1 MSIWNSIK
9 SIFTKQNIKKLSKDK
24 RILLLEENGYKVWTN
39 LIVNGKT
46 CGDDSVM
53 SLKKVRI
60 NNSING
66 DLGIISELERED
78 NPISP
83 NYSSL
88 SYQTDK
94 DEYHMFFNI
103 EFNKEKDIR
112 IIETIV
118 EFIGCML
125 EKYTLSEVNVKNL
138 CFIKTS
144 PKDYHTR
151 TFTRLKLMINYQK
164 ELILIEF
171 YLKEPKKITF
181 KELENLGPREAYI
194 KALHELNRYNMV
206 YDL

>member
-1 MSIWNSIK
+1 MSIWSRIK
-9 SIFTKQNIKKLSKDK
+9 SIFTKQNIKELSKDEK
-24 RILLLEENGYKVWTN
+24 ILLLEENGYKVWTN
-39 LIVNGKT
+39 LIIDGKES
-46 CGDDSVM
+46 GADSVM

-60 NNSING
+60 NNSTNG
-66 DLGIISELERED
+66 DLGVVSKLELEG
-78 NPISP
+78 NPLSP
-83 NYSSL
+83 NYSTL
-88 SYQTDK
+88 IYKIDK
-94 DEYHMFFNI
+94 CEYNMFFNI
-103 EFNKEKDIR
+103 EFNKEKDIN

-118 EFIGCML
+118 EFIGCIL

-151 TFTRLKLMINYQK
+151 TFTRLKLSIDYHK
-164 ELILIEF
+164 ELLLIEF